1 MGARAVSSADRVR
14 KCWRRRGAC
23 GPHARRRARAAG
35 EWIAKRSHRRA
46 RVSTASAKSEDPR
59 SRTCKARR
67 PRPRLR
73 SRRQALCSAS
83 RGRSAVPFR
92 TLVARRTHGRARPT
106 RVRPPSSAGYG
117 DKRGRQPPCA
127 LGSKASCSRPP
138 RSFGPRARPPPAS
151 RTRATAPAKTLRRRL
166 SLSLVGEGGA
176 NETSDFV
183 RLRERLRMIYQIG
196 LHVNVFNRGRS
207 IADSGLKERRM
218 RARLTLILLR
228 SDFRLPTSAIVT
240 DGL

>member
-1 MGARAVSSADRVR
+1 
-14 KCWRRRGAC
+14 
-23 GPHARRRARAAG
+23 
-35 EWIAKRSHRRA
+35 
-46 RVSTASAKSEDPR
+46 
-59 SRTCKARR
+59 
-67 PRPRLR
+67 
-73 SRRQALCSAS
+73 
-83 RGRSAVPFR
+83 
-92 TLVARRTHGRARPT
+92 
-106 RVRPPSSAGYG
+106 
-117 DKRGRQPPCA
+117 
-127 LGSKASCSRPP
+127 
-138 RSFGPRARPPPAS
+138 
-151 RTRATAPAKTLRRRL
+151 LRRRL